1 MYYDSGIS
9 PFNSFWVTRSFF
21 SSFREFHLRIPSIN
35 PFSRVSTSIHRAK
48 SASPV
53 QLYPRAFG
61 WTSGN
66 VQADGSFIA
75 GSFADGTWL
84 NSIALPF
91 SKGVGWLGMQK
102 WEGIKEYY
110 MVGGEILG
118 SFVLVFFCYYFLW
131 VSAGWYIFK
140 LFYQSTFNDPQKQ
153 FSVTWGREMLFHSL
167 ATLLWASCLYLTV
180 GRSFHVVNG
189 SFHVW
194 IPVTELPFPHKTT
207 LVLEV

>member
-9 PFNSFWVTRSFF
+9 PFKKRYKNSFWVTRSFF
-21 SSFREFHLRIPSIN
+21 SSFREFHPRIPSIN

-118 SFVLVFFCYYFLW
+118 SFGFVLVFFVTTFCGSVLGDTFL
-131 VSAGWYIFK
+131 S
-140 LFYQSTFNDPQKQ
+140 
-153 FSVTWGREMLFHSL
+153 FSIRV
-167 ATLLWASCLYLTV
+167 LLMTHRNNFL
-180 GRSFHVVNG
+180 
-189 SFHVW
+189 
-194 IPVTELPFPHKTT
+194 
-207 LVLEV
+207 